1 MNRGLWTWPSDPQ
14 GQKRML
20 RSVSDSPHIMA
31 ALQGVVK
38 SKEGM
43 SNSELDELL
52 ADNSNWMTLWV
63 VRQLLA
69 LGFIEY
75 RVDFFGGPA
84 KYAATDLGR
93 NVLLAIT
100 GQPAPQAQPSSL
112 PPLQAKPTV
121 PGAQP
126 QPTTSGTTVKAVP
139 AVKA

>member
-1 MNRGLWTWPSDPQ
+1 
-14 GQKRML
+14 ML
-20 RSVSDSPHIMA
+20 RSVSDSPHLMA

-75 RVDFFGGPA
+75 GVDLFGGPA
-84 KYAATDLGR
+84 KYAASDLGR
-93 NVLLAIT
+93 NVLSAIT
-100 GQPAPQAQPSSL
+100 GQPAPQTQPA
-112 PPLQAKPTV
+112 PPPPQARPAV
-121 PGAQP
+121 ASAQP
-126 QPTTSGTTVKAVP
+126 QPTPGTTVKP
-139 AVKA
+139 APAAKA